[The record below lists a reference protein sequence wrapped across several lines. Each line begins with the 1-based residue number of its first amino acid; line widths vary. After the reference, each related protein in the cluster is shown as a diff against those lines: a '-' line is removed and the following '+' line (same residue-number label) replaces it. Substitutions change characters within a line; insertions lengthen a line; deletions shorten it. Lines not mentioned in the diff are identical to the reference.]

1 MREIRGDWL
10 LSSGSAANLGGAG
23 AGARVCERGCCPAQ
37 PTGVPHLAAES
48 DWPLAINAGDTTLTL
63 YQPQLDS
70 SDGCKLSARITVRA
84 DAGKDKLQAQFG
96 VLTVNGRH
104 GRRWRGVRAA
114 GPVNTGDIYSHS
126 GVIGRR
132 LQRVDRQ
139 RVGEPGRGFVQLT

>member
-1 MREIRGDWL
+1 MATGCCLAAL
-10 LSSGSAANLGGAG
+10 LLTSAALGQAPGFAN
-23 AGARVCERGCCPAQ
+23 AAAAPRSPRGCHIWRPNPAGRWRST
-37 PTGVPHLAAES
+37 PATP
-48 DWPLAINAGDTTLTL
+48 PTL
-63 YQPQLDS
+63 YQPQLES
-70 SDGCKLSARITVRA
+70 WDGCKLSARITVRA